1 MPETEFPT
9 LELQKE
15 HWKYWNSRPEH
26 PYQDDLLR
34 PLRRGDKILAYLRSL
49 PLERPAILDLG
60 CGMGW
65 FANRLGEIGPTTGI
79 DLSDDAIAEAKSRF
93 PHLTFLAG
101 NVFEMEL
108 PKRHFD
114 VVVSQ
119 EVIAHVPD
127 QPGYV
132 ERAARVLKPG
142 GYLIVTTPN
151 WFVHSRIR
159 WAPIPP
165 GHIEQ
170 WLSRGALKRLLRP
183 HFRVLR
189 TTTIVPIG
197 HGGILRLVNSTKLNR
212 AMERLFSPAR
222 IEDAK
227 GWAGLGWT
235 QIALAQKRPNDE

>member
-1 MPETEFPT
+1 MMRETEQPT

-15 HWKYWNSRPEH
+15 HWKYWNSRYGGRAESS
-26 PYQDDLLR
+26 LR
-34 PLRRGDKILAYLRSL
+34 PLRRGAKILGYLRSL
-49 PLERPAILDLG
+49 PLDRPTILDMG

-65 FANRLGEIGPTTGI
+65 FANELAQFGPTTGI
-79 DLSDDAIAEAKSRF
+79 DLSDDAIAQAKSKF
-93 PHLTFLAG
+93 THVTFTAG

-108 PKRHFD
+108 PEQHFD

-151 WFVHSRIR
+151 PFVHFRNY

-170 WLSRGALKRLLRP
+170 WLSRRALKRLLLP
-183 HFRVLR
+183 HFRVIR
-189 TTTIVPIG
+189 TTTAVPMG
-197 HGGILRLVNSTKLNR
+197 HGGILRLVNSTKLTW
-212 AMERLFSPAR
+212 ALGVLFSPER
-222 IEDAK
+222 VDALK
-227 GWAGLGWT
+227 EWAGFGWT
-235 QIALAQKRPNDE
+235 QIVLAQRKS

>member
-1 MPETEFPT
+1 MQETEHPT

-15 HWKYWNSRPEH
+15 HWKYWNSRYGGRAENR
-26 PYQDDLLR
+26 LR
-34 PLRRGDKILAYLRSL
+34 PLRRGEKILGYLHSL
-49 PLERPAILDLG
+49 PLDRPTILDMG

-65 FANRLGEIGPTTGI
+65 FANELAQFGPTTGI
-79 DLSDDAIAEAKSRF
+79 DLSDDAIAQARSKF
-93 PHLTFLAG
+93 PQVTFMAG

-108 PKRHFD
+108 PGQHFN

-151 WFVHSRIR
+151 RFVHFRND

-165 GHIEQ
+165 GHIEK
-170 WLSRGALKRLLRP
+170 WLSRGDLKRLLRP

-189 TTTIVPIG
+189 TTTAVPIG
-197 HGGILRLVNSTKLNR
+197 RGGILRLVHSTKLNG
-212 AMERLFSPAR
+212 ALGLLFSPER
-222 IEDAK
+222 IEAFK
-227 GWAGLGWT
+227 EWAGFGWT
-235 QIALAQKRPNDE
+235 QIVLAQKRS

>member
-1 MPETEFPT
+1 MQETEFPT

-15 HWKYWNSRPEH
+15 HWKYWNSRRGR
-26 PYQDDLLR
+26 PYEDDFLR
-34 PLRRGDKILAYLRSL
+34 PLRRGEKILGYLRSL
-49 PLERPAILDLG
+49 PLERPTILDMG

-65 FANRLGEIGPTTGI
+65 FANLLAELGPTTGI
-79 DLSDDAIAEAKSRF
+79 DLCDDAIAQAKSKF
-93 PHLTFLAG
+93 PEVTFMAG
-101 NVFEMEL
+101 NVYEMEL
-108 PKRHFD
+108 PEQHFD

-127 QPGYV
+127 QTGYL

-151 WFVHSRIR
+151 RFVHFRNY

-189 TTTIVPIG
+189 TTTVVPMG
-197 HGGILRLVNSTKLNR
+197 HGGILRLVNSPKLNW
-212 AMERLFSPAR
+212 ALGLLFSAER
-222 IEDAK
+222 IEAFK
-227 GWAGLGWT
+227 EWAGFGWT
-235 QIALAQKRPNDE
+235 QVVLAQKRS